1 MKKVKIVFW
10 LIVLIIIAIII
21 YQNIDF
27 LKYKHELSFVKYKS
41 SQFSNAVLLSAT
53 FLFGLMVSYIVSL
66 AERFKLRKTIKK
78 LDAEIA
84 SHIKEL
90 SEFRAG
96 THEQDAPIDKHT
108 ETLE

>member
-27 LKYKHELSFVKYKS
+27 LEYKHELSFVKYKS
-41 SQFSNAVLLSAT
+41 SQFSNAVLLSVA
-53 FLFGLMVSYIVSL
+53 FLAGILVSYVLSL
-66 AERFKLRKTIKK
+66 AERLKSRKTIKK
-78 LDAEIA
+78 LNTEIA

-96 THEQDAPIDKHT
+96 THEQEAPIDKHT
-108 ETLE
+108 ENT

>member
-27 LKYKHELSFVKYKS
+27 LKDKHELSFVKYKS
-41 SQFSNAVLLSAT
+41 SQFSNAVLLAVT
-53 FLFGLMVSYIVSL
+53 FLTGLLVSYVSSL
-66 AERFKLRKTIKK
+66 SERFKLRKTIKK
-78 LDAEIA
+78 LDAELV

-96 THEQDAPIDKHT
+96 THEQDAPIDKPAVNT
-108 ETLE
+108 